1 MSRNKAEE
9 DVSVVSFI
17 SSCLVYINGIQ
28 FGLLIENQ
36 IKCFSFCIYFR
47 SLIEVKE
54 QINKERG
61 LGLFLCGCRCFNE
74 KSVIDPMFSRV
85 RNEK

>member
-17 SSCLVYINGIQ
+17 SSLLGYINGIQ
-28 FGLLIENQ
+28 FGVLIENQ

-47 SLIEVKE
+47 SLIGVKE
-54 QINKERG
+54 QIDKERG
-61 LGLFLCGCRCFNE
+61 FYLFPCGCQ
-74 KSVIDPMFSRV
+74 
-85 RNEK
+85 

>member
-17 SSCLVYINGIQ
+17 SSCLGYINGIQ

-36 IKCFSFCIYFR
+36 IK
-47 SLIEVKE
+47 
-54 QINKERG
+54 G
-61 LGLFLCGCRCFNE
+61 
-74 KSVIDPMFSRV
+74 
-85 RNEK
+85 